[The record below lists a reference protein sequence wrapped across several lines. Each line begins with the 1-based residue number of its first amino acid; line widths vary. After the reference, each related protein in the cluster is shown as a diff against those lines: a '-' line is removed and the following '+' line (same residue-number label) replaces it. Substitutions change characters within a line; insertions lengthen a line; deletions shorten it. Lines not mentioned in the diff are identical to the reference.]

1 MSTEDYI
8 QDMKIEPDELDLEWL
23 GQPQL
28 MVKYSAKLAEAKE
41 RRDLMK
47 EEVDLMRAEC
57 DRDIRKAPEKFGLEK
72 ITETA
77 VSNAILTIDDYK
89 DAQEQLRRANYDVNV
104 LQGVVSAI
112 EQRKAALENMVRLL
126 GQNYFAGPSIPR
138 NLQEEMELKQKESNK
153 KVKLKRKSH

>member
-1 MSTEDYI
+1 MGTEDYI
-8 QDMKIEPDELDLEWL
+8 YDMKIEPDELDLEWL
-23 GQPQL
+23 DQPKL

-47 EEVDLMRAEC
+47 EEVDLIKAEL
-57 DRDIRKAPEKFGLEK
+57 DRDIREDPEKFELQK

-77 VSNAILTIDDYK
+77 VMNCILTQDDYK

-104 LQGVVSAI
+104 LQGVVSAV

-126 GQNYFAGPSIPR
+126 GQNYFAGPAIPR
-138 NLQEEMELKQKESNK
+138 DLQEEMLLKQKDSNK
-153 KVKLKRKSH
+153 KVKMKRRT